1 MRRLVPNR
9 TSNLGAV
16 AEAYALR
23 ASVPR
28 QGHRACGGDVDCL
41 SVVLALT
48 NGQVPL
54 PVCFTYVVTAVVV
67 RVTVAVPDLD

>member
-48 NGQVPL
+48 NGQGSATGVL
-54 PVCFTYVVTAVVV
+54 YICSDSGRGQGDGCRA
-67 RVTVAVPDLD
+67 